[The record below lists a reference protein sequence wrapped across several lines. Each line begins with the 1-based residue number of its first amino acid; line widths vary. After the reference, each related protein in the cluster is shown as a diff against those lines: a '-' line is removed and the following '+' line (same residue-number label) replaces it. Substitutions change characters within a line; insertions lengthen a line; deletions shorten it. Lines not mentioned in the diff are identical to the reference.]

1 MKMSKL
7 VGRRIKEDPK
17 DAKTVSHKFL
27 IRGGYIRPV
36 SAGIY
41 SLLPTGERIVKKIE
55 AIIREEMNRID
66 GQEVLMPVVL
76 PADLWQESGRY
87 ESVGAELLRFRDR
100 NEKPM
105 ILAMTHEEAIVHLV
119 RTELNSYKQLPV
131 MLYQI
136 QTKYRDEARP
146 RAGLI
151 RTREFTMKDA
161 YSFHT
166 DQADLER
173 YYARCHEAYERI
185 FRRVGMKNVLS
196 IESNSGM
203 MGGKVSH
210 EFMAICDCGEDTVIT
225 NADYSYRANREI
237 AVAAWKFEKGEPL
250 PLEKVHTPG
259 MKTIEDVAGFLGVKP
274 ENTGKA
280 VFYQDAH
287 TGELIFVLIRGDFE
301 VNEVKLANALKVSE
315 LKFADDAAIEAAG
328 AVPGFA
334 SPVGIDPARARIIV
348 DRSAAESGNL
358 VVGANETDYHYRNFN
373 FDRDLA
379 GSGCLVAD
387 IACVREGDPCPLT
400 GQPLQFLR
408 GIEVG
413 NIFQLGTK
421 YSDAMHCDYLDRDG
435 KSHPMVMGCYGIG
448 VGRAMAAVIEQ
459 SCDEYG
465 PIWPMSIAPWQ
476 VELCAINP
484 EKEGVG
490 EACERL
496 YAELQAAGIEVL
508 YDDRGEKAGSMFSDA
523 DLLGIPLRLVVSPR
537 TLAEKQAEFKVRGS
551 RDAERIALDAA
562 VSHVAARVEA
572 EMEKYR

>member
-41 SLLPTGERIVKKIE
+41 SLLPTGERVVRKIE

-259 MKTIEDVAGFLGVKP
+259 MKTIEEVAGFLGVKP

-301 VNEVKLANALKVSE
+301 VNEVKLANALKVPE

-334 SPVGIDPARARIIV
+334 SPVGIDPGRARIVV

-358 VVGANETDYHYRNFN
+358 VVGANEADFHYRNFN

-379 GSGCLVAD
+379 GSDCLVTD

-496 YAELQAAGIEVL
+496 YSELQAAGIEVL

-551 RDAERIALDAA
+551 RDAERIALDAV
-562 VSHVAARVEA
+562 VSHVAARLEA

>member
-41 SLLPTGERIVKKIE
+41 SLLPTGERIVRKIE

-259 MKTIEDVAGFLGVKP
+259 MKTIEEVAGFLGVKP

-301 VNEVKLANALKVSE
+301 VNEVKLANALKVPE

-334 SPVGIDPARARIIV
+334 SPVGIDPGRARIVV

-358 VVGANETDYHYRNFN
+358 VVGANEADFHYRNFN

-379 GSGCLVAD
+379 GSDCLVTD

-496 YAELQAAGIEVL
+496 YSELQTAGIEVL

-551 RDAERIALDAA
+551 RDAERIALDAV
-562 VSHVAARVEA
+562 VSHVAARIET